1 MYEKYAKR
9 RDELGLTDYKVAKM
23 SGVLTCALS
32 EWKKYYETDGKS
44 GYQPKL
50 EKISAIASAL
60 GMNVADFLER
70 GGTKMRLC
78 SIDDLKGTLYQ
89 QLQLLAERSKKEDI
103 SVKELC
109 DISNE
114 MNKLVSAIY
123 GLSVRS
129 I

>member
-1 MYEKYAKR
+1 MLLNTKSDIALRNERFRFIGIGSAEQQDLESTEISKKR
-9 RDELGLTDYKVAKM
+9 T
-23 SGVLTCALS
+23 SGVK
-32 EWKKYYETDGKS
+32 EVNDR
-44 GYQPKL
+44 
-50 EKISAIASAL
+50 
-60 GMNVADFLER
+60 GMI
-70 GGTKMRLC
+70 MQIY
-78 SIDDLKGTLYQ
+78 SIDDLKETLYQ